1 MTLPGTA
8 TQYRIREAR
17 ESELDAVGRLTYE
30 GFGHHLPGSPVPA
43 PDRLELLLDAA
54 SRAREGVLLVA
65 EDEADGGLV
74 GTASLLPF
82 GSSLARQALD
92 GEMEL
97 RLLAVLPQARRSGI
111 GRRLLAESANLAR
124 ATGASGLVLDTG
136 ADNERSQQLYRRFG
150 FVRRPERERPRPAP
164 KVQLVV
170 YTLDLAGYQAA

>member
-1 MTLPGTA
+1 L
-8 TQYRIREAR
+8 
-17 ESELDAVGRLTYE
+17 
-30 GFGHHLPGSPVPA
+30 GFPAPRA

-65 EDEADGGLV
+65 EDAADGGLV
-74 GTASLLPF
+74 G
-82 GSSLARQALD
+82 LD

-111 GRRLLAESANLAR
+111 GWRLLAESANLAQ

-170 YTLDLAGYQAA
+170 YTLDLSGYQAA

>member
-1 MTLPGTA
+1 METQLHGPKRGVTNPGKYMPWVTKNV
-8 TQYRIREAR
+8 RVCHC
-17 ESELDAVGRLTYE
+17 S
-30 GFGHHLPGSPVPA
+30 
-43 PDRLELLLDAA
+43 
-54 SRAREGVLLVA
+54 
-65 EDEADGGLV
+65 
-74 GTASLLPF
+74 F

-111 GRRLLAESANLAR
+111 GWRLLAESANLSQ

-150 FVRRPERERPRPAP
+150 FVQRSERERPRPAP

-170 YTLDLAGYQAA
+170 YTLDLAGHQAA